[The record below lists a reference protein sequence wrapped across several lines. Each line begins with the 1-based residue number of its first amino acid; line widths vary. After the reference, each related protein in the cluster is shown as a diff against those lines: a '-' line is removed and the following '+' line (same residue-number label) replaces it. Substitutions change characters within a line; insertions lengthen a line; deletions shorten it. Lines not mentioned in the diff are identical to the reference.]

1 MRQPAGGCFD
11 GAGNLIVSD
20 SKAKKIMC
28 FGTKGDFLGN
38 LEIFGND
45 GGGYLESLP
54 SRMTDISINDQ
65 GYLIILTPLPLGGG
79 RDRQDRGRSGC
90 KKSILR
96 CKINSPEENPSDP
109 MSRTV
114 NGVTT
119 KMVGSIFEEV
129 TDVQI
134 KEPEPEPVQPDNS
147 KSDFDREYD
156 DMARDTGFDDN
167 RSQSSDRGSDRGG
180 FRGSFRGGFRG
191 RGAARGG
198 IRESQRPASSSWCT
212 KPQSKPAFLQDNGA
226 KKWDNYDNKW
236 NKTKSRSNSRD
247 RFSGS
252 HNSRSP
258 TRSPPRGGGN
268 WGSSPKASGG
278 GGAGWGNSPNNSP
291 KASGGGA
298 GWGNSPNNSPKAS
311 GGGGWGDSPEEK
323 KDAGAGWGVSGG
335 SPKDSP
341 KPSGGGAW
349 GASKSPTR
357 TDGGGGWGATKS
369 PIQTGGAWGNTANDQ
384 PTSKCPVLKGG
395 WGDSPEAKPSGGG
408 GWGDSPEEKKDSGS
422 GWGVSDQNRPLE
434 EPTPSGWGGSSNTG
448 EFDESTSAITDSS
461 VLGAPN
467 NSWNSVVKPPELQDG
482 WGKEADKQPSN
493 NSGWGGKTNESPVN
507 VSASGGWGSGS
518 PAKEATPPKPCLV
531 VNKPPVEAAIDTK
544 NDPRMKP
551 KRRISMAGTIL

>member
-11 GAGNLIVSD
+11 AAGNLIVSD

-28 FGTKGDFLGN
+28 FGPKGDFLGN

-54 SRMTDISINDQ
+54 SRMTDISINDD
-65 GYLIILTPLPLGGG
+65 GYLIILAPLPFGGG
-79 RDRQDRGRSGC
+79 RDRNDRGRSGC

-129 TDVQI
+129 TDVEI
-134 KEPEPEPVQPDNS
+134 KEPEPIKLQPDNS
-147 KSDFDREYD
+147 KSDFDREYH

-167 RSQSSDRGSDRGG
+167 RSQSSDRGSDRGSGG

-191 RGAARGG
+191 RGGGGRGG

-236 NKTKSRSNSRD
+236 NKNKSRSNSRD

-258 TRSPPRGGGN
+258 TRSPPRSGSN
-268 WGSSPKASGG
+268 WGDSPKTTV
-278 GGAGWGNSPNNSP
+278 GGAPGWGASPNNSP
-291 KASGGGA
+291 KASGGG
-298 GWGNSPNNSPKAS
+298 
-311 GGGGWGDSPEEK
+311 WGDSPEEN
-323 KDAGAGWGVSGG
+323 KDSGAGWGVSGG
-335 SPKDSP
+335 SPKNSP
-341 KPSGGGAW
+341 KPSGGGGGWGSSNKSPKSNDNTSGGGW

-357 TDGGGGWGATKS
+357 SDGGGGGWGAPKS
-369 PIQTGGAWGNTANDQ
+369 PVRAGGEANE
-384 PTSKCPVLKGG
+384 TSKCPV
-395 WGDSPEAKPSGGG
+395 
-408 GWGDSPEEKKDSGS
+408 
-422 GWGVSDQNRPLE
+422 
-434 EPTPSGWGGSSNTG
+434 
-448 EFDESTSAITDSS
+448 
-461 VLGAPN
+461 
-467 NSWNSVVKPPELQDG
+467 
-482 WGKEADKQPSN
+482 
-493 NSGWGGKTNESPVN
+493 
-507 VSASGGWGSGS
+507 
-518 PAKEATPPKPCLV
+518 
-531 VNKPPVEAAIDTK
+531 
-544 NDPRMKP
+544 
-551 KRRISMAGTIL
+551 